1 MRAIR
6 PFTVADYPAL
16 IVVINSADPEHME
29 RGTEMTV
36 AEMQLKDEQRDP
48 KCRFQ
53 RWVAEIDG
61 KVIAVGQY
69 DQFADMYHPRQF
81 WVYLVVAAQYQGRGI
96 GSALYQHVA
105 STLQPLQPLEVR
117 AEVREDLTQSVHF
130 AKAQGFQE
138 EWARWES
145 HLDIVAFAEAPYRE
159 LEARL
164 QAEGIEIKAANAMVD
179 DAERD
184 QKLYTLNAQLMAD
197 VPFPPALQ
205 RTDIGYEAFVEDE
218 LRLPEAYFVAVS
230 AGEYIGLC
238 SLLPPA
244 KGNAVLT
251 IAMTGVKRSYRGRG
265 IALALK
271 LHAIRYAK
279 AHSYRAL
286 RTWNDSVNEGIL
298 RHNTCLGFSRDPAW
312 IIFVKHWDAL
322 ARVGIRLAAS
332 V

>member
-1 MRAIR
+1 MSNIR
-6 PFTVADYPAL
+6 PFTVADYLAL
-16 IVVINSADPEHME
+16 VTVINSADPEHME
-29 RGTEMTV
+29 HGTAISV
-36 AEMQLKDEQRDP
+36 AEMQLKDEQRDA

-105 STLQPLQPLEVR
+105 SGLDPLQPLEVR
-117 AEVREDLTQSVHF
+117 AEVREDMTQSVRF

-138 EWARWES
+138 EWGRWES
-145 HLDIVAFAEAPYRE
+145 HLDIAAFAEAPYRE

-164 QAEGIEIKAANAMVD
+164 QAAGIEIKAANALAG

-184 QKLYTLNAQLMAD
+184 RKLYTLSAQLTAD

-205 RTDIGYEAFVEDE
+205 RTDIGYETFVEDE
-218 LRLPEAYFVAVS
+218 LRLPEAYFVAVR

-244 KGNAVLT
+244 EGNDAIS

-279 AHSYRAL
+279 AHGYRAL

-298 RHNTCLGFSRDPAW
+298 RHNTRLGFVRDPAW
-312 IIFVKHWDAL
+312 IIFVK
-322 ARVGIRLAAS
+322 R
-332 V
+332 